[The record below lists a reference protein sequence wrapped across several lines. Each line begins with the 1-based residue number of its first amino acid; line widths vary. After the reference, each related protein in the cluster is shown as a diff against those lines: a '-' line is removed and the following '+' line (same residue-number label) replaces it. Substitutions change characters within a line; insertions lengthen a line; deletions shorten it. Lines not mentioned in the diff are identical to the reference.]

1 MNKKAIFILGGAL
14 NQVGGRWR
22 TTGFQDG
29 DEFGVTGDRLRVIA
43 AEYLYQDNPDLKI
56 IVSGGRGQ
64 YQGRSEMPTIAEVL
78 KQELIER
85 GVPSGN
91 IILEDK
97 SGNTWEQLQALKSLL
112 AQKKIND
119 VAIISNEYH
128 LPRIKAMI
136 ENLDL
141 GLAQMLQENKIKLL
155 AAEQVLVERK
165 PEWKKEIDEAY
176 LLPGMAE
183 RIALEQKGVQD
194 IKEGKYKIK

>member
-176 LLPGMAE
+176 QLPGMAE

>member
-176 LLPGMAE
+176 QLPGMAE
-183 RIALEQKGVQD
+183 RIALEKKGVRD
-194 IKEGKYKIK
+194 IQEGKYKLK